1 MKKILNIIFVLIITL
16 LTSCNSKYAYAEL
29 EVITYQ
35 KRYEN
40 VETIAYV
47 LNFPNSEKTKIVY
60 AELDLSKYGIDYL
73 LIGDVLKVKTDAIR
87 SSVNGEHPLGISF
100 NKVRRVK
107 IDRRK
112 TLEFE
117 VKEYESDGN
126 LKKEIVCTNKNA
138 NICVKYKDQNEK
150 IITNH
155 TLLDENYPSGVL
167 FYETVKLQ
175 DLDVGTRLVGTFSET
190 YRGLVVDDFY
200 LKSYIK

>member
-1 MKKILNIIFVLIITL
+1 MKKILNVIFVLIITL

-60 AELDLSKYGIDYL
+60 AELDLSQYGIDYL

-87 SSVNGEHPLGISF
+87 SSVNGEHPLGIGF

-126 LKKEIVCTNKNA
+126 LKKEIVCINKNA

-167 FYETVKLQ
+167 VYESVKLQ

-190 YRGLVVDDFY
+190 YRGLIVDDFY
-200 LKSYIK
+200 LKSYVK

>member
-1 MKKILNIIFVLIITL
+1 MKKILNVIFVLIITL

-35 KRYEN
+35 KGYEN

-60 AELDLSKYGIDYL
+60 AELDLSKYGNDYL

-87 SSVNGEHPLGISF
+87 SSVNGEHPLGIGF
-100 NKVRRVK
+100 NKIRRVK

-126 LKKEIVCTNKNA
+126 LKKEIVCTNISA
-138 NICVKYKDQNEK
+138 DICVKYKNQNE
-150 IITNH
+150 NY
-155 TLLDENYPSGVL
+155 LLFL
-167 FYETVKLQ
+167 KK
-175 DLDVGTRLVGTFSET
+175 FSF
-190 YRGLVVDDFY
+190 VD
-200 LKSYIK
+200 